1 MPILIKGRG
10 VRRLQRKKQNFIQG
24 AFILML
30 ASLLV
35 KVIGAFFQIPLLNM
49 IGGKDSPAFGMFSA
63 AYRVYTAMLMIST
76 VGVPAA
82 LAKMVAEATARG
94 REHEVRR
101 TVRVAGSIFIPLGAV
116 CSVVLFLGAGTFA
129 SWIKSADSR
138 LAVMAIAP
146 SVLMVAVLAVFRGY
160 YQGRSNMVPTAV
172 SQVIESL
179 GKLFIGLG
187 LAYYAVQHN
196 FSDQAVAAMTVLG
209 VTIGEVAAAVYM
221 LIQGAITHRSSSAV
235 HALDDSVRPAGQLAK
250 TLLSLSIPI
259 TISSAVM
266 SLTDL
271 IDVALISTRLQS
283 PAVGM
288 TAREAMST
296 YGIYTGQAINFFNL
310 PQTLI
315 TALAVSVLPTIASA
329 CAAGNHAK
337 VSKTLGTTLRMT
349 VIITLPAGAGF
360 IMLAVTIVGSIF
372 SLGLYSQGTEL
383 GGVLMGL
390 LGFAVPA
397 AALVAVTNSTL
408 QAFGRIDLPLVSMF
422 AGAVVKML
430 GDYFLIG
437 NPALNI
443 MGAPISTALC
453 YWLIAVINLFHIRRL
468 TGSLPPIGKT
478 VCRPL
483 AATIGMSAAIFIVQ
497 RVLNGALSAAPGTM
511 PDKLITLACIGV
523 AVVVYAVLLLALG
536 AVERDDV
543 LLLPKGEKIADI
555 LHLK

>member
-146 SVLMVAVLAVFRGY
+146 SVLMVAVL
-160 YQGRSNMVPTAV
+160 NMVPTAV

-329 CAAGNHAK
+329 RAAGNHAK

-360 IMLAVTIVGSIF
+360 IMLAGPI
-372 SLGLYSQGTEL
+372 LRMLYSQGTEL

-397 AALVAVTNSTL
+397 AALVAVTHSTL
-408 QAFGRIDLPLVSMF
+408 QAFGRIDLRLVSMF

-523 AVVVYAVLLLALG
+523 AVAVYAVLLLALG

>member
-10 VRRLQRKKQNFIQG
+10 VQRLQRKKQNFIQG

-129 SWIKSADSR
+129 SWIKS
-138 LAVMAIAP
+138 
-146 SVLMVAVLAVFRGY
+146 VAVLAVFRGY

-235 HALDDSVRPAGQLAK
+235 HALDDSARPAGQLAK

-329 CAAGNHAK
+329 RAAGNHAK

-360 IMLAVTIVGSIF
+360 IMLAGPI
-372 SLGLYSQGTEL
+372 LRMLYSQGTEL

-497 RVLNGALSAAPGTM
+497 RVLNGALNAAPGTM
-511 PDKLITLACIGV
+511 LDKLITLACIGV

-543 LLLPKGEKIADI
+543 LLQPKGEKIADI

>member
-209 VTIGEVAAAVYM
+209 VTIGEMAAAVYM

-235 HALDDSVRPAGQLAK
+235 HALDDSARPAGQLAK

-283 PAVGM
+283 PVVGM

-329 CAAGNHAK
+329 RAAGNHAK

-360 IMLAVTIVGSIF
+360 IMLAGPI
-372 SLGLYSQGTEL
+372 LRMLYSQGTEL

-483 AATIGMSAAIFIVQ
+483 AATIGMGAAIFIVQ
-497 RVLNGALSAAPGTM
+497 RVLNGALNAAPGTM
-511 PDKLITLACIGV
+511 LDKLITLACIGV

>member
-10 VRRLQRKKQNFIQG
+10 VQHLQRKKQNFIQG

-101 TVRVAGSIFIPLGAV
+101 TVRVAGSIFIPLGAI

-271 IDVALISTRLQS
+271 IDVA
-283 PAVGM
+283 
-288 TAREAMST
+288 
-296 YGIYTGQAINFFNL
+296 
-310 PQTLI
+310 QTLI

-329 CAAGNHAK
+329 RAAGNHAK

-360 IMLAVTIVGSIF
+360 IMLAGPI
-372 SLGLYSQGTEL
+372 LRMLYSQGTEL

-523 AVVVYAVLLLALG
+523 AVAVYAVLLLALG

>member
-259 TISSAVM
+259 TIS
-266 SLTDL
+266 
-271 IDVALISTRLQS
+271 
-283 PAVGM
+283 
-288 TAREAMST
+288 
-296 YGIYTGQAINFFNL
+296 
-310 PQTLI
+310 
-315 TALAVSVLPTIASA
+315 
-329 CAAGNHAK
+329 
-337 VSKTLGTTLRMT
+337 
-349 VIITLPAGAGF
+349 
-360 IMLAVTIVGSIF
+360 
-372 SLGLYSQGTEL
+372 
-383 GGVLMGL
+383 
-390 LGFAVPA
+390 
-397 AALVAVTNSTL
+397 
-408 QAFGRIDLPLVSMF
+408 
-422 AGAVVKML
+422 
-430 GDYFLIG
+430 
-437 NPALNI
+437 
-443 MGAPISTALC
+443 
-453 YWLIAVINLFHIRRL
+453 
-468 TGSLPPIGKT
+468 
-478 VCRPL
+478 
-483 AATIGMSAAIFIVQ
+483 
-497 RVLNGALSAAPGTM
+497 
-511 PDKLITLACIGV
+511 
-523 AVVVYAVLLLALG
+523 
-536 AVERDDV
+536 
-543 LLLPKGEKIADI
+543 
-555 LHLK
+555 

>member
-221 LIQGAITHRSSSAV
+221 LIQGAITHRSS
-235 HALDDSVRPAGQLAK
+235 LA
-250 TLLSLSIPI
+250 
-259 TISSAVM
+259 
-266 SLTDL
+266 
-271 IDVALISTRLQS
+271 
-283 PAVGM
+283 
-288 TAREAMST
+288 AREAMST

-329 CAAGNHAK
+329 RAAGNHTK

-360 IMLAVTIVGSIF
+360 IMLAGPI
-372 SLGLYSQGTEL
+372 LRMLYSQGTEL

-483 AATIGMSAAIFIVQ
+483 AATIGMGAAIFIVQ
-497 RVLNGALSAAPGTM
+497 RVLNGALNAAPGTM
-511 PDKLITLACIGV
+511 LDKLITLACIGV

>member
-360 IMLAVTIVGSIF
+360 IMLAGPI
-372 SLGLYSQGTEL
+372 LRMLYSQGTEL

-397 AALVAVTNSTL
+397 A
-408 QAFGRIDLPLVSMF
+408 AFGRIDLPLVSMF

-523 AVVVYAVLLLALG
+523 AVAVYAVLLLALG

>member
-235 HALDDSVRPAGQLAK
+235 HTLDDSVRPAGQLAK

-329 CAAGNHAK
+329 RAAGNHAK

-360 IMLAVTIVGSIF
+360 IMLAGPI
-372 SLGLYSQGTEL
+372 LRMLYSQGTEL

-523 AVVVYAVLLLALG
+523 AVAVYAVLLLALG

-543 LLLPKGEKIADI
+543 LLLPRGEKIADI

>member
-101 TVRVAGSIFIPLGAV
+101 TVRVAGSIFIPLGAL
-116 CSVVLFLGAGTFA
+116 CSVVLFLGAGMFA
-129 SWIKSADSR
+129 SSIKSADSR

-209 VTIGEVAAAVYM
+209 VTIGEAAAAVYM
-221 LIQGAITHRSSSAV
+221 LIQGAITHRSSSTI
-235 HALDDSVRPAGQLAK
+235 HALDDSARPAGQLAK

-310 PQTLI
+310 
-315 TALAVSVLPTIASA
+315 AVSVLPTIASA
-329 CAAGNHAK
+329 RAAGNHAK

-360 IMLAVTIVGSIF
+360 IMLAGPI
-372 SLGLYSQGTEL
+372 LRMLYSQGTEL
-383 GGVLMGL
+383 GGVLMGI

-483 AATIGMSAAIFIVQ
+483 AATIGMSAAIFIAQ
-497 RVLNGALSAAPGTM
+497 RVLNGALNAAPGTM
-511 PDKLITLACIGV
+511 IDKLITLACIGV

>member
-10 VRRLQRKKQNFIQG
+10 VQRLQRKKQNFIQG

-209 VTIGEVAAAVYM
+209 VTIG
-221 LIQGAITHRSSSAV
+221 
-235 HALDDSVRPAGQLAK
+235 
-250 TLLSLSIPI
+250 
-259 TISSAVM
+259 
-266 SLTDL
+266 
-271 IDVALISTRLQS
+271 
-283 PAVGM
+283 
-288 TAREAMST
+288 
-296 YGIYTGQAINFFNL
+296 
-310 PQTLI
+310 
-315 TALAVSVLPTIASA
+315 
-329 CAAGNHAK
+329 
-337 VSKTLGTTLRMT
+337 
-349 VIITLPAGAGF
+349 
-360 IMLAVTIVGSIF
+360 
-372 SLGLYSQGTEL
+372 
-383 GGVLMGL
+383 
-390 LGFAVPA
+390 
-397 AALVAVTNSTL
+397 
-408 QAFGRIDLPLVSMF
+408 
-422 AGAVVKML
+422 
-430 GDYFLIG
+430 
-437 NPALNI
+437 
-443 MGAPISTALC
+443 
-453 YWLIAVINLFHIRRL
+453 
-468 TGSLPPIGKT
+468 
-478 VCRPL
+478 
-483 AATIGMSAAIFIVQ
+483 MSAAIFIVQ
-497 RVLNGALSAAPGTM
+497 RVLNGALNAAPGTM
-511 PDKLITLACIGV
+511 PDKLITLACIGMAV
-523 AVVVYAVLLLALG
+523 AVYAVLLLALG